1 MKRHLHLL
9 LLLLLSLALPLN
21 GVAGLLVFSEPCP
34 MEQQGH
40 SMDDRQGTCCD
51 DQQKPLSSN
60 KVCKAGQDCKT
71 NSAVQISVIKTEIIA
86 SSQPAHSLTLD
97 FFSTPT
103 PSDFWRPPRA

>member
-40 SMDDRQGTCCD
+40 SMDGMQDSCCD
-51 DQQKPLSSN
+51 DQQQPLSSS
-60 KVCKAGQDCKT
+60 KVCKTGQDCKT
-71 NSAVQISVIKTEIIA
+71 NSAVQVSVIKTPIIA
-86 SSQPAHSLTLD
+86 SSQSAHSLTLGL
-97 FFSTPT
+97 FPTPT
-103 PSDFWRPPRA
+103 PSAFWRPPRA